1 MEDRDFSGQDPEEKV
16 SLETQNYLQK
26 NAEVCFWFNKKK
38 LKICNNQV
46 GSTNQKQP
54 LRKAEYLNSYIK
66 RCTCLGAAYRKQSLV

>member
-38 LKICNNQV
+38 MLKICNNQV

-54 LRKAEYLNSYIK
+54 LRSI
-66 RCTCLGAAYRKQSLV
+66 